1 MVPAPPMGPPPS
13 CSARDAPCAPSTCLT
28 RGRACGL
35 DVRAVLHGEDGE
47 GQVFGVAP
55 RVQRA
60 HTGMSEGEWDSGRG
74 GGQWSSRS
82 GQSTLGTSGAIPRA
96 IRSLVPR
103 TVRLPGRPAHLGA
116 TAGGRAEACVHDNRV
131 QLVAGWSIFLQKNV
145 TGFLSLMTIYP
156 SAFSNQK
163 RIKNCKNYDQNT
175 GEQVLRVSVNER
187 RGISSES

>member
-1 MVPAPPMGPPPS
+1 MGPPLS
-13 CSARDAPCAPSTCLT
+13 CSVRDAPGAPSTCLSGA
-28 RGRACGL
+28 GRAGWMSGLFSTEKMERDSCSGRPRGCGGL
-35 DVRAVLHGEDGE
+35 TQAC
-47 GQVFGVAP
+47 
-55 RVQRA
+55 
-60 HTGMSEGEWDSGRG
+60 MSEGEWDGGRG
-74 GGQWSSRS
+74 GGRRSSRS

-96 IRSLVPR
+96 IRSLAPR
-103 TVRLPGRPAHLGA
+103 TVRLLGRPAHLGA

-131 QLVAGWSIFLQKNV
+131 QLVAGWSIFVQKNV